1 MIINK
6 NEKIIISGLESIRGI
21 AACLIVCFHVW
32 ALCEFAG
39 NSSILDRIVSNFD
52 SFVRMFFLLSGFA
65 LLCGYEKN
73 LLNGEVSLRNFYI
86 KRFFKIAPV
95 FYLAM
100 ILQLI
105 ISYFFQK
112 QVYSIMSVIMSA
124 TFLSGFLPANQEL
137 IVWASWAIA
146 IEFIFYLIFPLFV
159 LIVKN
164 KYSLIISF
172 ILSLIITY
180 NYNNLIGSGV
190 PSSHI
195 NILRYL
201 SYFFMGGILYKG
213 VPIICKIRKVKL
225 KYVVDIIFLIIATIL
240 GIVFTKLFSRDVGML
255 IGFSLIICGAIY
267 GYSGLIENKFTKF
280 LGSISYSTYLL
291 HMIIIQILNKFEIIK
306 IIRIS
311 ISNIYL
317 SYITVAMFILIATCI
332 ISYFTTRYVEHYW
345 VEIGKKYLK

>member
-1 MIINK
+1 
-6 NEKIIISGLESIRGI
+6 
-21 AACLIVCFHVW
+21 
-32 ALCEFAG
+32 
-39 NSSILDRIVSNFD
+39 
-52 SFVRMFFLLSGFA
+52 
-65 LLCGYEKN
+65 
-73 LLNGEVSLRNFYI
+73 
-86 KRFFKIAPV
+86 
-95 FYLAM
+95 M

-124 TFLSGFLPANQEL
+124 TFLFGFLPANQEL

-164 KYSLIISF
+164 KYFLIIAF

-180 NYNNLIGSGV
+180 NYKNLIGSGV

-240 GIVFTKLFSRDVGML
+240 GIVLTKLFSRDVGML

-267 GYSGLIENKFTKF
+267 GYSELIENKFTKF

-291 HMIIIQILNKFEIIK
+291 HMII
-306 IIRIS
+306 S
-311 ISNIYL
+311 
-317 SYITVAMFILIATCI
+317 
-332 ISYFTTRYVEHYW
+332 
-345 VEIGKKYLK
+345 